1 MKSLPSI
8 KSTKAGEKDIGSI
21 TSRSQLN
28 ELSAENELP
37 WGNHV
42 SIYTT
47 HRRSSGTEDDIQMDD
62 LSIPPNAARVKN
74 QVSWFDEADKK
85 RQHSSQNAA
94 ELAA

>member
-1 MKSLPSI
+1 MRSSKPVD
-8 KSTKAGEKDIGSI
+8 KEIGSL

-42 SIYTT
+42 SIYAT
-47 HRRSSGTEDDIQMDD
+47 HRRSSGTDDDIRMND
-62 LSIPPNAARVKN
+62 LSIPPNAARVQN
-74 QVSWFDEADKK
+74 SVSWVDETNKK
-85 RQHSSQNAA
+85 HKYTSQNAA

>member
-1 MKSLPSI
+1 MR
-8 KSTKAGEKDIGSI
+8 STKPVNKEVGSV

-42 SIYTT
+42 SIYAT
-47 HRRSSGTEDDIQMDD
+47 HRRSSGTDDDIQMSD
-62 LSIPPNAARVKN
+62 LGIPPNAARVKN
-74 QVSWFDEADKK
+74 SVSWFDEADKK
-85 RQHSSQNAA
+85 RKHNSQNAA